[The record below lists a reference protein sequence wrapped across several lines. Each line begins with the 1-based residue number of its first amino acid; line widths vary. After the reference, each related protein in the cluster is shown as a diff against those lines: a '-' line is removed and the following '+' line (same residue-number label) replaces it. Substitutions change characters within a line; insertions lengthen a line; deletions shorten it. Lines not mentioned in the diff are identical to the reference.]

1 MAAHGISVSLYT
13 CIDLETPRWDAFS
26 NQEKVFT
33 EKYLKK
39 KNGQIL
45 LKKNSIN
52 YQRVLH
58 LRISHI
64 PIHLRHS
71 IKSVLCYE
79 EAEHVFYIHV
89 YE

>member
-13 CIDLETPRWDAFS
+13 CIETPRWDAFP
-26 NQEKVFT
+26 NQETVFT

-39 KNGQIL
+39 KWPNVIE
-45 LKKNSIN
+45 KKNSIN

-58 LRISHI
+58 LRISHQ
-64 PIHLRHS
+64 PIHLLHS
-71 IKSVLCYE
+71 IKSVLCNE
-79 EAEHVFYIHV
+79 EEGPVSYIHE